1 MKNNIHIIIL
11 LLLTFHQEFYA
22 QNSILLPLQNSDS
35 IAYFALKEQGELP

>member
-11 LLLTFHQEFYA
+11 LLLTFHQELYA
-22 QNSILLPLQNSDS
+22 QNSSLPLQNTDP